1 MSNPGW
7 STIWLGQVV
16 LVALALGCVLVR
28 FPRWLPQPA
37 WARFLTG
44 FSLAPLVLGL
54 WVIGLSYLAPGA
66 SRWVF
71 VLGPIPLVLFPLAL
85 LWRPVLTRLGKS
97 LRAGTRNWRKDYFLM
112 ASVVGLALT
121 LLLLLYHVTWNL
133 RLPISNA
140 DAIQYLSEAH
150 YFSQSRTPE
159 SIIGYR
165 GAADGSI
172 RGDIHGFIFPAYL
185 AQAMMAAPGPIGYPN
200 DLAARLA
207 FQVTFFFMLTAT
219 AALAVAMGLP
229 GAAPLA
235 LILLLLVPELH
246 YISSGCNRDAFR
258 IIPLVLL
265 AVAML
270 GLVPV
275 KLSWRSLPALR
286 LIALLAG
293 LSISAHTLAAFAL
306 PGLVL
311 AWLGC
316 RLVRKAKLV
325 PMIPVLVAIGLGA
338 LLGGVHYLAA
348 YQETG
353 SLRGSNVTAD
363 SILEGTVYSQGIL
376 NHYQGRVKAGNS
388 TGRPLWALVSRDRG
402 VLSIGGTM
410 AAALMTGLLL
420 PGWGRSLLRAIYGR
434 FPWFRD
440 WFWRSGSWLALTVL
454 ANSLIFTGLLDF
466 GPYRI
471 SEWMMVNP
479 RYALHWYPFAAVL
492 VGGLIATLSRAE
504 GSRRRLFL
512 SFSVVA
518 VLGFSILSLGT
529 LKAWPRSDPTWF
541 LGQLEPLEKEIG
553 SLTDRNV
560 CLSEADYL
568 YYYFK
573 TPVLFLYTVKAKPLF
588 VARTMEEI
596 DSFMAA
602 NSIGL
607 VVLYSNF
614 YMNLAGDQTPLARW
628 LDDPARCQLVHDKGL
643 LMVYRLKR

>member
-1 MSNPGW
+1 MSNLGW

-16 LVALALGCVLVR
+16 LVALALGFVLVR
-28 FPRWLPQPA
+28 FPRWLPRPA

-44 FSLAPLVLGL
+44 FSLAPLILGL
-54 WVIGLSYLAPGA
+54 WVIGLCYLAPGA

-71 VLGPIPLVLFPLAL
+71 VLGPIPLALFPLAL
-85 LWRPVLTRLGKS
+85 FWRPVSTRLGKS
-97 LRAGTRNWRKDYFLM
+97 LRAGTGNWRKDYFLL
-112 ASVVGLALT
+112 ASVAGLALT
-121 LLLLLYHVTWNL
+121 LLLLLYNVAWNL

-140 DAIQYLSEAH
+140 DAIQYLSEAR

-185 AQAMMAAPGPIGYPN
+185 AQAMMAAPDPIGYPN
-200 DLAARLA
+200 DLAARGA
-207 FQVTFFFMLTAT
+207 FQVTLFFMITAT
-219 AALAVAMGLP
+219 AALAVAMGLT
-229 GAAPLA
+229 GAVPLA

-270 GLVPV
+270 GVVPV
-275 KLSWRSLPALR
+275 KWSWRSLPALGF
-286 LIALLAG
+286 LALLAG

-306 PGLVL
+306 PGMVL
-311 AWLGC
+311 AWLGWG
-316 RLVRKAKLV
+316 VARKARLV
-325 PMIPVLVAIGLGA
+325 PMIPVLIAIGLGA
-338 LLGGVHYLAA
+338 LLGGEQYLAA
-348 YQETG
+348 HLETG
-353 SLRGSNVTAD
+353 SLRGNNVTAD
-363 SILEGTVYSQGIL
+363 TILEGTVYSQGII
-376 NHYQGRVKAGNS
+376 NHYQGRVTAGNS

-402 VLSIGGTM
+402 VLGIGGTL
-410 AAALMTGLLL
+410 AAALMTFLLL
-420 PGWGRSLLRAIYGR
+420 PGWGRSLLRVIDGR
-434 FPWFRD
+434 FPRFRD
-440 WFWRSGSWLALTVL
+440 SFWRNGSWLGLTVL

-492 VGGLIATLSRAE
+492 LGGLMMTLSQAE
-504 GSRRRLFL
+504 GDRWWL
-512 SFSVVA
+512 SLWVSVVA
-518 VLGFSILSLGT
+518 VLGFSVLALST
-529 LKAWPRSDPTWF
+529 LKAWPKSDPKWF
-541 LGQLEPLEKEIG
+541 LGQLEPLRKELS

-568 YYYFK
+568 YYYFN

-588 VARTMEEI
+588 AARTVEEV

-614 YMNLAGDQTPLARW
+614 YMKLAGDQTPLARW
-628 LDDPARCQLVHDKGL
+628 LDDPARCRLVQDQGL
-643 LMVYRLKR
+643 LIVYRVIR